1 MSELT
6 LMESLLYLLLGSTM
20 LYFGAEGLVR
30 GSASVALR
38 TGLSALVVGL
48 TIVAFGT
55 SSPEL
60 VVSFTAGLEGN
71 ADIAIGNVI
80 GSNICNIALIIGV
93 AAMIRP
99 IKVKLQLIKFDL
111 LVMIAVSLLL
121 VAIIYD
127 GTISFTDGLILTAG
141 IIAYTVF
148 TVKKAFAESSEE
160 LIEEF
165 ESELKPSKR
174 KPIIDYILIL
184 LGIGGL
190 VFGANVFVDGAIGIA
205 SMLGVSTA
213 IIGLSIVAFGT
224 SLPELA
230 TSLVASIKD
239 EGDIS
244 IGNAIGSNIFNIL
257 FVLGLASLAHEIPT
271 TDISYIDVSIM
282 IGIAVILF
290 PLARIGMSIGR
301 IKGAFL
307 LSIYIAYVFYL
318 YTQI

>member
-6 LMESLLYLLLGSTM
+6 LMESLLYLLLGGTM

-60 VVSFTAGLEGN
+60 VVSFMAGLEGN

-80 GSNICNIALIIGV
+80 GSNICNIALIVGV

-121 VAIIYD
+121 VGIIYD
-127 GTISFTDGLILTAG
+127 GTISFTDGILLTAG
-141 IIAYTVF
+141 IIIYSVM
-148 TVKKAFAESSEE
+148 TVKKAFAENNEE

-174 KPIIDYILIL
+174 KPYVDYILIII
-184 LGIGGL
+184 GIGGL
-190 VFGANVFVDGAIGIA
+190 VYGANIFVDGAIGIA

-271 TDISYIDVSIM
+271 SDISYIDVSIM
-282 IGIAVILF
+282 IGIAVLIF
-290 PLARIGMSIGR
+290 PLARIGMTIGR
-301 IKGAFL
+301 AKGALL
-307 LSIYIAYVFYL
+307 LSIYVAYVFYL
-318 YTQI
+318 FTQI

>member
-20 LYFGAEGLVR
+20 LFFGAEGLVR

-71 ADIAIGNVI
+71 ADIAIGNVV

-99 IKVKLQLIKFDL
+99 IKVNIQLIKFDL
-111 LVMIAVSLLL
+111 LVMIGVSVLLI
-121 VAIIYD
+121 VIIAD
-127 GTISFTDGLILTAG
+127 GSITFIDGVVLTAG
-141 IIAYTVF
+141 IITYTIL
-148 TVKKAFAESSEE
+148 TIKRAMSDKNPE
-160 LIEEF
+160 LIEEI
-165 ESELKPSKR
+165 ESDIKPEKR
-174 KPIIDYILIL
+174 KPIVDYIMIV
-184 LGIGGL
+184 LGISGL
-190 VFGANVFVDGAIGIA
+190 VVGANVFVDGAIGIA

-257 FVLGLASLAHEIPT
+257 FVLGLASLVHEIPT

-282 IGIAVILF
+282 IGIAVLIF
-290 PLARIGMSIGR
+290 PMARIGMQIGR
-301 IKGAFL
+301 LKGAL
-307 LSIYIAYVFYL
+307 LVSIYIAYVYYL
-318 YTQI
+318 YLQV

>member
-1 MSELT
+1 
-6 LMESLLYLLLGSTM
+6 MESVLYLLFGGIL

-60 VVSFTAGLEGN
+60 VVSFMAGLEGN

-99 IKVKLQLIKFDL
+99 IEVKLQLIKFDL
-111 LVMIAVSLLL
+111 LVMIAVSLVLL
-121 VAIIYD
+121 AIMYD
-127 GTISFTDGLILTAG
+127 GTIDFTDGLILVAG
-141 IIAYTVF
+141 ID
-148 TVKKAFAESSEE
+148 
-160 LIEEF
+160 EF
-165 ESELKPSKR
+165 ENELKPSKR
-174 KPIIDYILIL
+174 KPIVDYILIIV
-184 LGIGGL
+184 GIGGL
-190 VFGANVFVDGAIGIA
+190 VYGANVFVDGAIGIA

-213 IIGLSIVAFGT
+213 IIGLSVVAFGT

-230 TSLVASIKD
+230 TSLVASIKN

-282 IGIAVILF
+282 IGIAVLIF
-290 PLARIGMSIGR
+290 PLARIGMQIGR
-301 IKGAFL
+301 LKGALL
-307 LSIYIAYVFYL
+307 LSIYVAYVYYL
-318 YTQI
+318 YLQV

>member
-6 LMESLLYLLLGSTM
+6 LMESLLYLLLGSIM

-60 VVSFTAGLEGN
+60 VVSFMAGLEGN

-111 LVMIAVSLLL
+111 LVMIAVSILL

-127 GTISFTDGLILTAG
+127 GTISFTDGLLLTAG

-148 TVKKAFAESSEE
+148 TVKKAFSESSEE

-174 KPIIDYILIL
+174 KPIVDYILIL

-271 TDISYIDVSIM
+271 TDISYVDVSIM